1 MLYIRG
7 GMMYDVIC
15 GFFVLFI
22 DKVYLYIYI
31 YYIECGVDF
40 EFFVKFWVKKY
51 NILYVYVIVSC

>member
-22 DKVYLYIYI
+22 DKVYLYVYYI
-31 YYIECGVDF
+31 YYIECQGGVDF
-40 EFFVKFWVKKY
+40 EFFVKF
-51 NILYVYVIVSC
+51 